1 MKIYYY
7 LLPSQ
12 FPQKTPDQKCL
23 DLTNFTTNYTIDREN
38 PLDSDLGM
46 AKNVILVTAINRFW
60 EYVILQVSFPYTCI
74 GIIVDPQGDKKAQG
88 LVTIKDE

>member
-23 DLTNFTTNYTIDREN
+23 HLTNFTTNYTIDREN
-38 PLDSDLGM
+38 PLDSDLGV
-46 AKNVILVTAINRFW
+46 AREVILIKAINRFG
-60 EYVILQVSFPYTCI
+60 S
-74 GIIVDPQGDKKAQG
+74 K
-88 LVTIKDE
+88 

>member
-1 MKIYYY
+1 MPKYLTFIAVTEILLNYRSIKSKGGFQKPVKIYYY

-46 AKNVILVTAINRFW
+46 AKNVILVTAINRFG
-60 EYVILQVSFPYTCI
+60 E
-74 GIIVDPQGDKKAQG
+74 
-88 LVTIKDE
+88 

>member
-12 FPQKTPDQKCL
+12 FPQKTPAQKCL

-46 AKNVILVTAINRFW
+46 AKNVILVTAIAFGSR
-60 EYVILQVSFPYTCI
+60 
-74 GIIVDPQGDKKAQG
+74 
-88 LVTIKDE
+88 

>member
-23 DLTNFTTNYTIDREN
+23 DLTNFTTNYTIVREN
-38 PLDSDLGM
+38 PLDSDLGV
-46 AKNVILVTAINRFW
+46 AREVILIKAINRFG
-60 EYVILQVSFPYTCI
+60 EYTLHGYNLHFFLKDNN
-74 GIIVDPQGDKKAQG
+74 IV
-88 LVTIKDE
+88 

>member
-1 MKIYYY
+1 MPKHLTLYCSHRDFIKLSVNQVEDGFRKPVKIYYY
-7 LLPSQ
+7 LIPSQ

-46 AKNVILVTAINRFW
+46 AKNVILVTAINRFG
-60 EYVILQVSFPYTCI
+60 E
-74 GIIVDPQGDKKAQG
+74 
-88 LVTIKDE
+88 